1 VIVDT
6 FRGKVRIRKWPKK
19 RSKNKPP
26 HTAYMNA
33 WFADAAQKI
42 KRVPGQVVQAS
53 MNQAKGTGLYP
64 RDIILSMMVN
74 SPFSWSNPDGTVNR
88 LQKLG
93 IYPVAFQGTRLQLAA
108 PLALAAGVTTVMT
121 WPTPILETVPLYN
134 PTLPKRLT
142 IPDGV
147 NIVQLVAGLAVGGAT
162 TQQLTLI
169 IRKNGTINVAVAK
182 SQGVATPACSVTCGP
197 IPVITGD
204 YFELLALASAANNVA
219 IDITYLTCELL
230 DAEIPGTP

>member
-33 WFADAAQKI
+33 WFADAAKKI
-42 KRVPGQVVQAS
+42 KRVPGPVVQAS

-74 SPFSWSNPDGTVNR
+74 SPFEWSNPDGTVNR

-93 IYPVAFQGTRLQLAA
+93 IYPVAFQGCRLQLTATF
-108 PLALAAGVTTVMT
+108 PLTAGTPAEIS
-121 WPTPILETVPLYN
+121 WPTPVIDTVPLTN
-134 PTLPKRLT
+134 PTLPKRIT
-142 IPDGV
+142 IPNGV
-147 NIVQLVAGLAVGGAT
+147 NIVNLVGVGAVGGASSQT
-162 TQQLTLI
+162 IILA
-169 IRKNGTINVAVAK
+169 IRKNGTTNVATAK
-182 SQGVATPACSVTCGP
+182 AGATTTPATAVQTGP
-197 IPVITGD
+197 ILVFPGD
-204 YFELLALASAANNVA
+204 YFELRAVAANSDNLVA
-219 IDITYLTCELL
+219 VQTLFSCELL